1 MTTETGIAHCIA
13 RLGQCPD
20 LRSLRK
26 VWDGLAFDYQRH
38 PTVAEFKEKMKAN
51 LS

>member
-1 MTTETGIAHCIA
+1 MTTEVGIAHCIA

-20 LRSLRK
+20 LRALRK
-26 VWDGLAFDYQRH
+26 VWDGLAKAYQQH
-38 PTVAEFKEKMKAN
+38 PTVAEFKDKMKEA